1 MLELTSS
8 CLLMLALALPFG
20 TLVVL
25 MREIIL
31 LFSLVESMF
40 QRGVI
45 YSWSKHGELY
55 QARFPR
61 AI

>member
-1 MLELTSS
+1 
-8 CLLMLALALPFG
+8 MLALALPFG

-25 MREIIL
+25 VREIIL
-31 LFSLVESMF
+31 LFSLVKSMF